1 MGQDLLQKEKNKD
14 SNNNNNK
21 DSNNNNNVTEALNN
35 HSDNTI
41 VYWFIELFPIVFE
54 IV

>member
-14 SNNNNNK
+14 SNNNNK
-21 DSNNNNNVTEALNN
+21 DSNNNNNVTEVLNS

-41 VYWFIELFPIVFE
+41 VYWFIDRVISYCV
-54 IV
+54 